1 MKKQEFLDEL
11 KGYLA
16 VLEDEE
22 QEDILGEYSQHIQM
36 KIEKGM
42 SEDEAIRDFGSLQE
56 LAAEILEAYHVK
68 PGYGRAG
75 TGRAFPRLFWKRAD
89 RRGAEEGGEEE
100 KRRLVG
106 WIGMIGKGLRGA
118 WAWLLRAVKALG
130 RKLVWLIALPLC
142 LGKQVWE
149 SVKGREKAGQKD
161 EEEAQLN
168 LAGEEEPFF
177 SGDGEKNQKAEKNW
191 KAERSRKAGRG
202 KCARCAGR
210 RLASWIQGIIRWS
223 LRCVIWWCRLGW
235 NFCVVLA
242 AAGAAFCGLVCLYF
256 LGLLSV
262 LWCQGYPF
270 LGAVLGCFGAVLCF
284 VSLSVLG
291 CTFFW
296 VKPKKESE
304 GGESRKPDK
313 GGEEAF
319 RQGKQD
325 GLEIGAGR

>member
-75 TGRAFPRLFWKRAD
+75 TGRAFSRLFWKRAD
-89 RRGAEEGGEEE
+89 RREAEEGGEEK
-100 KRRLVG
+100 KRLPVG
-106 WIGMIGKGLRGA
+106 WISRIGKGLRGA
-118 WAWLLRAVKALG
+118 WAWLLRVVKALG
-130 RKLVWLIALPLC
+130 RKLIWLIALPFY
-142 LGKQVWE
+142 LGKKVWE
-149 SVKGREKAGQKD
+149 SVKGREKAG
-161 EEEAQLN
+161 
-168 LAGEEEPFF
+168 PFF
-177 SGDGEKNQKAEKNW
+177 FGDGEKNRKAEEDRG
-191 KAERSRKAGRG
+191 AERSRQGGRG

-210 RLASWIQGIIRWS
+210 RFARWIRGIVRWS
-223 LRCVIWWCRLGW
+223 LGCVLWWCRLGW
-235 NFCVVLA
+235 NFCVALA
-242 AAGAAFCGLVCLYF
+242 AAGSVFCGLVCLYL

-262 LWCQGYPF
+262 LWYQGYPF
-270 LGAVLGCFGAVLCF
+270 LGAVLGSFGAVLCF
-284 VSLSVLG
+284 ISLSVLG

-296 VKPKKESE
+296 VKPKKELE
-304 GGESRKPDK
+304 KRGYRKLDTE
-313 GGEEAF
+313 GEEDF
-319 RQGKQD
+319 QQ
-325 GLEIGAGR
+325 EGRMV